1 MTCTWKVPCD
11 HHLPVTNVG
20 IKRKTFVNF
29 LSTSQKSRD
38 AEWTEKHAN
47 TLVFMYFTSK
57 SINVLY
63 IFTNVCYLRNKFILA
78 GVVLVGLWVSE
89 NMITVMCSR
98 RGAGYRDVQQVSL
111 VLNDFSWICW
121 LMLITFIGLY
131 REHMKSE
138 SLCPQLLS
146 VVASWVQLWLSWFA
160 SSATATCSYVSV

>member
-1 MTCTWKVPCD
+1 MSADSPCSDRVLESTQTWLCVWLDDLYLK
-11 HHLPVTNVG
+11 VTNVG
-20 IKRKTFVNF
+20 IKWKTFVNF

-78 GVVLVGLWVSE
+78 G
-89 NMITVMCSR
+89 
-98 RGAGYRDVQQVSL
+98 AGYRDVQQVSL
-111 VLNDFSWICW
+111 VLKDFSWICW

-160 SSATATCSYVSV
+160 SSATATCSYMFLFN